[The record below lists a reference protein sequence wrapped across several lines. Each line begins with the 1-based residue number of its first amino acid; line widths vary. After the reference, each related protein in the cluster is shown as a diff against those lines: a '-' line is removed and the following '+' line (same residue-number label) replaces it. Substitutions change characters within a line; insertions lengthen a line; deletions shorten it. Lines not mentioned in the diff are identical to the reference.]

1 MHLRSTIAK
10 AEDITEE
17 MIVNEDGLQEEDLN
31 ENILLQCF
39 GLINGDLVSLAL
51 LIAQ

>member
-17 MIVNEDGLQEEDLN
+17 MIVNEDGLQKEDLN
-31 ENILLQCF
+31 KKYFASMLWV
-39 GLINGDLVSLAL
+39 D
-51 LIAQ
+51 

>member
-17 MIVNEDGLQEEDLN
+17 MIVNEDGLQKEDLTGK
-31 ENILLQCF
+31 CF
-39 GLINGDLVSLAL
+39 ASMLWVD
-51 LIAQ
+51 

>member
-31 ENILLQCF
+31 GKYF
-39 GLINGDLVSLAL
+39 AL
-51 LIAQ
+51 MPWVG